1 MTIQQICGALDAFSL
16 SFCNTYLRIM
26 KHLIENSSK
35 KDICFKAVHA
45 FHCHPVQQKK
55 ERKTSKNKM
64 LLEALIR

>member
-1 MTIQQICGALDAFSL
+1 
-16 SFCNTYLRIM
+16 M

-45 FHCHPVQQKK
+45 FLCHPVQQKK
-55 ERKTSKNKM
+55 ERKASKNKM